1 LARGGAELV
10 CLDRSADV
18 VAALQQHGILV
29 RGVLGEQ
36 TVPVRAT
43 TDPAQLGLADMALV
57 LVDAAATPA
66 AAAIAK
72 ACLKPDGFAL
82 SLQNG
87 IGNLEALVDALG
99 PQRVMAGITY
109 NSGTGE
115 GAARSWHTHLGLTPM
130 GEATGTMSPRLEAMA
145 ERFRAQGMAVELTD
159 KVEAA
164 IWSKFVH
171 NCAINPISALTGLR
185 PAQIMQTPPAQALM
199 EHVPKY
205 DLVIVIDFGHSM
217 LSERARRILRERAKF
232 LAVNAQCNAGNL
244 GHHALS
250 KYPAAD
256 FMTATETEVR
266 IESRDRHGPVRGLV
280 QEVYEKLGCKRL
292 IVTRG
297 KNGCIC
303 CDPTAGVI
311 DVPAVAGK
319 VVDRIGAGDA
329 FLSVSSLLAVQGAPL
344 DVVGLAGNAAG
355 ALAVATV
362 ANRDAIDRV
371 SYCKQI

>member
-1 LARGGAELV
+1 MKVALIGTGAMGCIFGAALVRGGAELV

-36 TVPVRAT
+36 AVPVRAT

-57 LVDAAATPA
+57 LVDAAATSA

-72 ACLKPDGFAL
+72 GCLKPDGFAL

-115 GAARSWHTHLGLTPM
+115 GPARSWHTHLGLTTM

-185 PAQIMQTPPAQALM
+185 PAQIMQTPHAQALM
-199 EHVPKY
+199 EHVI
-205 DLVIVIDFGHSM
+205 DEILLVVDALGIVLPEHDARSEILQHCRERMNRPSM
-217 LSERARRILRERAKF
+217 LQHLQGGKPTEIGALNEALVARAAGLG
-232 LAVNAQCNAGNL
+232 LAVPYN
-244 GHHALS
+244 S
-250 KYPAAD
+250 
-256 FMTATETEVR
+256 
-266 IESRDRHGPVRGLV
+266 
-280 QEVYEKLGCKRL
+280 
-292 IVTRG
+292 
-297 KNGCIC
+297 
-303 CDPTAGVI
+303 
-311 DVPAVAGK
+311 AV
-319 VVDRIGAGDA
+319 V
-329 FLSVSSLLAVQGAPL
+329 LAVRAL
-344 DVVGLAGNAAG
+344 EAAA
-355 ALAVATV
+355 ALPPVPDGV
-362 ANRDAIDRV
+362 
-371 SYCKQI
+371 

>member
-1 LARGGAELV
+1 MKVALIGTGAMGCIFGAALARGGAELV
-10 CLDRSADV
+10 CLDRNADV
-18 VAALQQHGILV
+18 VAALQRHGIRV

-43 TDPAQLGLADMALV
+43 TDPTQLGLADMALV

-115 GAARSWHTHLGLTPM
+115 GPARSWHTHLGLTTM
-130 GEATGTMSPRLEAMA
+130 GEATGSMSPRLQDMA
-145 ERFRAQGMAVELTD
+145 DRFRAQGMAVELTE

-199 EHVPKY
+199 EHVI
-205 DLVIVIDFGHSM
+205 DEILQVVDALGIVLPEHDARSEILQHCRERMNRPSM
-217 LSERARRILRERAKF
+217 LQHLQAGKPTEIGALNEALVSRAAALG
-232 LAVNAQCNAGNL
+232 LAVPFNTAVVLAIR
-244 GHHALS
+244 ALE
-250 KYPAAD
+250 AA
-256 FMTATETEVR
+256 AALP
-266 IESRDRHGPVRGLV
+266 PVP
-280 QEVYEKLGCKRL
+280 
-292 IVTRG
+292 
-297 KNGCIC
+297 
-303 CDPTAGVI
+303 DGV
-311 DVPAVAGK
+311 
-319 VVDRIGAGDA
+319 
-329 FLSVSSLLAVQGAPL
+329 
-344 DVVGLAGNAAG
+344 
-355 ALAVATV
+355 
-362 ANRDAIDRV
+362 
-371 SYCKQI
+371 

>member
-1 LARGGAELV
+1 
-10 CLDRSADV
+10 V
-18 VAALQQHGILV
+18 VAALQQHGIRV

-43 TDPAQLGLADMALV
+43 TDPTQLGLADMALV

-115 GAARSWHTHLGLTPM
+115 GPARSWHTHLGLTTM
-130 GEATGTMSPRLEAMA
+130 GEATGSMSPRLQDMA
-145 ERFRAQGMAVELTD
+145 DRFRAQGMAVELTE

-185 PAQIMQTPPAQALM
+185 PAQIMQTPPAQVLM
-199 EHVPKY
+199 EHVI
-205 DLVIVIDFGHSM
+205 DEILQVVDALGIVLPEHDARSEILQHCRERMNQPSM
-217 LSERARRILRERAKF
+217 LQHLRAGRPTEIGALNEALVARAVALG
-232 LAVNAQCNAGNL
+232 LAVPFNTAVVLAIR
-244 GHHALS
+244 ALE
-250 KYPAAD
+250 AA
-256 FMTATETEVR
+256 AALQ
-266 IESRDRHGPVRGLV
+266 PVPDGL
-280 QEVYEKLGCKRL
+280 
-292 IVTRG
+292 
-297 KNGCIC
+297 
-303 CDPTAGVI
+303 
-311 DVPAVAGK
+311 
-319 VVDRIGAGDA
+319 
-329 FLSVSSLLAVQGAPL
+329 
-344 DVVGLAGNAAG
+344 
-355 ALAVATV
+355 
-362 ANRDAIDRV
+362 
-371 SYCKQI
+371 